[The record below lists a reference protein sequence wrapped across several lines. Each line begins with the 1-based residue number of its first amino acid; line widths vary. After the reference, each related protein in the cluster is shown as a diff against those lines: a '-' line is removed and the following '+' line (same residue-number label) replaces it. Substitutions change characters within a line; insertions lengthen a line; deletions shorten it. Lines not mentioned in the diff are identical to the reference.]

1 MYLKEI
7 KKYPLLSE
15 REEKELAK
23 KIREGDKKALEKLIL
38 GNLRFVVNVAKEY
51 QGKGLTLAELINE
64 GNYGLIKAAQKFDE
78 TKNVK
83 FISYAVWW
91 IRQSIMKAILENNS
105 NIRIPL
111 SQITKINAVNRAQ
124 QEILDQE
131 NRVPTFKE
139 IADKIGMS
147 ENEVKNI
154 LNLNKVELSLSDPIG
169 DDENLYLGDTI
180 IEENELSPEETLLRK
195 RYKETLKNQLEKL
208 SEREAFVLKK
218 YFGLDDYRPHTLE
231 EIGKELN
238 ISRERVRQIKD
249 RAINKLKEMTKN
261 VLEPYDG

>member
-1 MYLKEI
+1 MYLNEI

-15 REEKELAK
+15 GEEKELAK
-23 KIREGDKKALEKLIL
+23 RIKEGDKKALERLIL
-38 GNLRFVVNVAKEY
+38 GNLRFVVNIAKEY
-51 QGKGLTLAELINE
+51 QGKGLSLAELINE
-64 GNYGLIKAAQKFDE
+64 GNYGLIKAANKFDE

-105 NIRIPL
+105 NIRVPL
-111 SQITKINAVNRAQ
+111 SQITKINAVNRVQ
-124 QEILDQE
+124 QEILDNE

-139 IADKIGMS
+139 IADKIGMT

-154 LNLNKVELSLSDPIG
+154 LSLNKIELSLSDPVG
-169 DDENLYLGDTI
+169 SDDNLYLGDTI
-180 IEENELSPEETLLRK
+180 AEESNLSPEEALLRK
-195 RYKETLKNQLEKL
+195 RYKETLQSQLEKL
-208 SEREAFVLKK
+208 SERESYVLKK
-218 YFGLDDYRPHTLE
+218 YFGLEDYRPHTLE
-231 EIGKELN
+231 EIGRELN

-249 RAINKLKEMTKN
+249 RAINKLKEMSKN